1 MFKSHWAIAVLVYLI
16 FFSWYTNLSG
26 PLSEA
31 EIQKYISKLNEIN
44 PTTSAEDIDN
54 FTNFMRQ
61 DDGGD
66 FYMVNYLDLNE
77 TPPFFEET
85 GSDASSFDLMN
96 FYMEYMYPAMLKRA
110 SHPVFFG
117 DVSAKALDHIGAEE
131 SKEWD
136 QVGIIRYRSRRDV
149 MEISNNKIFSER
161 HKFKSAA
168 LTKTIAIPVSSPL
181 IVDLRVI
188 VFMFLMILTLLI
200 DKYRNRN

>member
-31 EIQKYISKLNEIN
+31 EIQKYISKLSEIN

-85 GSDASSFDLMN
+85 GSDASSSDLMN

>member
-85 GSDASSFDLMN
+85 GSDASSSDLMN

>member
-77 TPPFFEET
+77 TPPFFKET
-85 GSDASSFDLMN
+85 GSDASSSDLMN